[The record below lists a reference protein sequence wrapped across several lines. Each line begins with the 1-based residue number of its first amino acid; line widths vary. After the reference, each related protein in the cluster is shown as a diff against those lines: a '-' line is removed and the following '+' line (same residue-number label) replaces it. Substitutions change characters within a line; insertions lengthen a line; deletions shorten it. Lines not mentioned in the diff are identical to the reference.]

1 MTTTEWLD
9 YEKPKPYTGL
19 VTRLRAYRK
28 EFARGDGSG
37 ESAIYKVTGVDFEGK
52 RHKAKYFRHLAWA
65 EVAFHNI
72 EFGSIWRDNPFSGW
86 PEGTFETTRR
96 SDKQFWLRIQE
107 KKK

>member
-1 MTTTEWLD
+1 M
-9 YEKPKPYTGL
+9 EKKKKRPPIGQLCRTCH
-19 VTRLRAYRK
+19 
-28 EFARGDGSG
+28 SG
-37 ESAIYKVTGVDFEGK
+37 PGTIYKVTGVDFEGERRK
-52 RHKAKYFRHLAWA
+52 PKYFRVKADAA
-65 EVAFHNI
+65 EAFGNI